1 MGRPVFLVLC
11 WGLETKSQFYTRP
24 APPPPPPPPL
34 APTMTE
40 IFQAEIGKDQ
50 MSAVGGTWDM
60 PPWEQRRKGDSTWAY
75 HKRLLEGGGC
85 TELWNRGEGRRDV
98 LDRGHC
104 RSRAGNALVAGTVS
118 PI

>member
-11 WGLETKSQFYTRP
+11 WGLETKSQFYTR
-24 APPPPPPPPL
+24 PPPPPPPPL

-50 MSAVGGTWDM
+50 MSAVGGMWDM
-60 PPWEQRRKGDSTWAY
+60 PPWEQRRKGDSTWGY

-85 TELWNRGEGRRDV
+85 TELWNGVRGG
-98 LDRGHC
+98 GM
-104 RSRAGNALVAGTVS
+104 SRTEDTAGAELGML
-118 PI
+118 